1 MGKAVQEE
9 IDMDQST
16 KKGQYKR
23 TRYKM
28 DIYKERG
35 KRKISIQ
42 SQISDQRIRTK
53 DNFKDI
59 YSSVLKM
66 QTLRTLLNVAE

>member
-1 MGKAVQEE
+1 MLIAGQEENAPQSFKEIDERKGHKSWEKAIQEE
-9 IDMDQST
+9 IDMNQST

-35 KRKISIQ
+35 KRKTSIQ
-42 SQISDQRIRTK
+42 S
-53 DNFKDI
+53 
-59 YSSVLKM
+59 
-66 QTLRTLLNVAE
+66 